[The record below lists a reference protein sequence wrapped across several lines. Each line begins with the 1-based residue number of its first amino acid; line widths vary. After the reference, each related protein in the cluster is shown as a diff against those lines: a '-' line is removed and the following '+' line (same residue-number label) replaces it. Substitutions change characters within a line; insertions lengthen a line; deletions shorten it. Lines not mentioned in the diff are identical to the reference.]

1 MEKDDFF
8 LLGKI
13 TKFNKKTA
21 ELVIVADTDN
31 AGDYLD
37 NPVLFLD
44 IDGGLVPFFVQEL
57 RLRGNDGFYALLED
71 FTNSEK
77 AQTLIGCNVYLPVD
91 KLAALDDN
99 HFYYHDIVGFTVVD
113 QQAGELGKII
123 QVFEGA
129 EQVLLKVL
137 FRGRELLIPLVDQF
151 LVKVNKRKKVLIMDL
166 PEGLTELNS

>member
-1 MEKDDFF
+1 MKKDDFF

-21 ELVIVADTDN
+21 ELVIVAETHS
-31 AGDYLD
+31 AEDYLD
-37 NPVLFLD
+37 SPVLFLD

-57 RLRGNDGFYALLED
+57 KLRGNDGFYALFED

-77 AQTLIGCNVYLPVD
+77 AQILIGCNVYLPMD
-91 KLAALDDN
+91 HLTTLDDDQ
-99 HFYYHDIVGFTVVD
+99 FYHHEIVGFTVVD
-113 QQAGELGKII
+113 RNAGELGEII

-129 EQVLLKVL
+129 AQVLLKVL
-137 FRGRELLIPLVDQF
+137 FRGTELLIPLVDQF